1 MQTPAFHKHFEEY
14 LSNPNDSPSSGEDYH
29 ETTDPKING
38 GYIYGSVSHLSVP
51 PPDFCRLSEDVGE
64 REKSWNWWEHV
75 HEKEPFRLD
84 CTARCSCGNVD
95 RCDQPISVQNVNI
108 YTRNGV
114 IVKRIEVSYCIRC
127 PKKRGFLGPDL
138 SEFGIFNWDNSIA
151 FSHDILNDYTSQFT
165 LSETPFRAFCENLVR
180 KRFYNSFVHPRT
192 FQNAW
197 FAFISLQKLSTAR
210 PFSCT
215 ACGES
220 PELVIAD
227 GVSLSF
233 RADRI
238 KPELNPPTQITV
250 NGDTVRITRYATALL
265 STSGSE
271 GTRKKL
277 VHYLKYPEE
286 ASDVNDVLN
295 QVSNPIPVLHITNLL
310 PFLFSFGRAISL

>member
-1 MQTPAFHKHFEEY
+1 
-14 LSNPNDSPSSGEDYH
+14 
-29 ETTDPKING
+29 
-38 GYIYGSVSHLSVP
+38 
-51 PPDFCRLSEDVGE
+51 
-64 REKSWNWWEHV
+64 
-75 HEKEPFRLD
+75 
-84 CTARCSCGNVD
+84 
-95 RCDQPISVQNVNI
+95 VNI
-108 YTRNGV
+108 YTLNGV
-114 IVKRIEVSYCIRC
+114 IIKRIEVSYCVRC

-138 SEFGIFNWDNSIA
+138 SDFGIFNWDNSIA
-151 FSHDILNDYTSQFT
+151 FSHDILNEYTIRYT
-165 LSETPFRAFCENLVR
+165 HSETPFRAFCEALVCSYER
-180 KRFYNSFVHPRT
+180 IRGNNSFVDPRT

-197 FAFISLQKLSTAR
+197 FAFISLQKLTTVR

-238 KPELNPPTQITV
+238 KPELNPPTHITV

-265 STSGSE
+265 NTSGSE

-277 VHYLKYPEE
+277 VNYLKYPEE
-286 ASDVNDVLN
+286 ASDVDDVLN
-295 QVSNPIPVLHITNLL
+295 QVSNPIPVRHMTNLL